1 MGATQRVRHSP
12 LRLPLLPLHSFSRP
26 SQPAVKTPNSPVPR
40 GVRQDTPAWTVLMLL
55 VIWMA
60 WGWTSKKV
68 RASSEVMAAKEGAV
82 EEVGL
87 GQIVYTKVSGVED
100 RGIDAVQLKIF
111 MLLVLLAMCH
121 DIFCSLTRQ
130 ARQCIFLN
138 GSLLLA
144 VFNNGESLLSVS
156 S

>member
-12 LRLPLLPLHSFSRP
+12 LRLPLPPLHSFRRP
-26 SQPAVKTPNSPVPR
+26 SRPAVKMPDPPVPR
-40 GVRQDTPAWTVLMLL
+40 GVRQDTPAWTALMLL

-68 RASSEVMAAKEGAV
+68 RASLEVMAAKEGAA

-87 GQIVYTKVSGVED
+87 GQIVYTKVSGVDD
-100 RGIDAVQLKIF
+100 RETDAAQSKVF

-121 DIFCSLTRQ
+121 DIWFCEFSFSHTTGATMYFSRLQ
-130 ARQCIFLN
+130 
-138 GSLLLA
+138 
-144 VFNNGESLLSVS
+144 S
-156 S
+156 SAGYVR